1 MPSALSTK
9 TNLLQ
14 HPKEYAVQLRS
25 QCLHYLVQN
34 NLSNREVNCHAPEQ
48 NLSSQQDSS
57 QLFSIK
63 MRKWDEFIS
72 KCNKVILSVPAGE
85 EGGNSTKSRNLW
97 KSFSRLS
104 KVPKAI
110 PQPFKAAM
118 HFWLSMCYIYDITK
132 FNNSK
137 SNFTELS
144 QPYITTRRCSNC

>member
-34 NLSNREVNCHAPEQ
+34 NLSNREVNCHTPEQ

-57 QLFSIK
+57 QLFRIK

-85 EGGNSTKSRNLW
+85 EGGNTAQNPEIYQNL
-97 KSFSRLS
+97 SL
-104 KVPKAI
+104 
-110 PQPFKAAM
+110 
-118 HFWLSMCYIYDITK
+118 D
-132 FNNSK
+132 
-137 SNFTELS
+137 
-144 QPYITTRRCSNC
+144 